1 MEIVNIYWEG
11 PITLEN
17 IESKD
22 KGNNSDED
30 YGIYQI
36 YGTHPIYGS
45 NVLLYIGKASQ
56 QTFATRLNQETH
68 WWFNQD
74 AKNVQV
80 YLGRLIGNTPSED
93 KWTDMISKAEQLLIY
108 THRPA
113 HNSSNINSVQDIKVS
128 NTHILNWGEFK
139 NLLPEVSSMKVLDE
153 TNELNNNY
161 FSMENSK

>member
-22 KGNNSDED
+22 KGNTSDED